1 MSTGDPI
8 RLTKEVRERLQKLAT
23 KSEAE
28 FAKALVRSAQT
39 GAGVVAQE
47 AIDRAG
53 FGKGGL
59 ARSWLSG
66 VQPIKQ
72 RDGGM
77 SVMVK
82 SDLIYARVRDEGTG
96 YLPGGVITSSRPGG
110 HLAIPA
116 KGAST
121 RAQRSWPRE
130 WPAGAL
136 TFVPSRK
143 TSVTGVLIS
152 NYSRKVVNGAE
163 QLRGR
168 VEYVL
173 KKSVKQDGN
182 RYYTDSLPEVEDAVV
197 ATLEDAADDLI
208 EGGI

>member
-1 MSTGDPI
+1 VSTGDPI
-8 RLTKEVRERLQKLAT
+8 KLTKEVRERLQTLAT

-96 YLPGGVITSSRPGG
+96 YLPGGAITSSRPGG

-143 TSVTGVLIS
+143 TSVTGVLLS
-152 NYSRKVVNGAE
+152 NYSRKVVDGTE
-163 QLRGR
+163 QLKGR

-182 RYYTDSLPEVEDAVV
+182 RYYTDSLPEIEDAVV